1 MTRPDGPVLVCTDGS
16 ETSLAAART
25 GLALLGDVTSVVV
38 AAIADGID
46 PLDVVGTGM
55 ASGLPPDE
63 YDRLQADA
71 VGIARE
77 HGHDAAGALG
87 VSRDV
92 VMVTVG
98 PAGPEICRLAG
109 EVGAVAI
116 VMGTRGRSG
125 IKRALLGS
133 VSDHVVRHAPCPV
146 VLTGPE
152 ADAVDPAD

>member
-1 MTRPDGPVLVCTDGS
+1 MARPEGPVLVCTDGS
-16 ETSLAAART
+16 DTSVAAART
-25 GLALLGDVTSVVV
+25 GLALLGEVSSVVV
-38 AAIADGID
+38 AAIADGVD

-63 YDRLQADA
+63 YERMQADA
-71 VGIARE
+71 VGVART
-77 HGHDAAGALG
+77 HGHETAGALG
-87 VSRDV
+87 VPTDV

-98 PAGPEICRLAG
+98 PAGPEICRLAE

-152 ADAVDPAD
+152 ADGGEG